1 MLALTWDPYCIQCPC
16 LRFSA
21 EVGRGEAGGRAPTDH
36 GKLAGDEWT
45 LGSPCDLGVPVSFTC
60 LFLPH
65 GSSGHSHLP

>member
-1 MLALTWDPYCIQCPC
+1 MLALTWTPTASNVLVSVSL
-16 LRFSA
+16 LRW
-21 EVGRGEAGGRAPTDH
+21 GGEKLGEGAPADH